1 MTQLDGKVALVTG
14 GARGIGRAICE
25 ASARAGAR
33 VAVADRLEAEAQETA
48 ALLGDRGMAV
58 QMDVTDI
65 GSIAAGVQAVADA
78 WGGIDLL
85 VNNAGIFNMA
95 SLDRITVEDY
105 RRQYDVNVGG
115 TLFVCQAVVPLMKKR
130 GGGAI
135 VNFASQAGRR
145 GEPNIAVYCST
156 KAAVISITQSLAL
169 ELAKDNIR
177 VNAIAPG
184 VIDTPM
190 WAHVDSQ
197 FAEYENKPLGQKKR
211 EVGEAVPLGHMG
223 DPTEVADPC
232 VFLASDAARYITA
245 QCLNVDGGNW
255 MSRSDVDQ
263 AVERHPGRSATGS
276 PHAHLRP
283 GGADPRHRSHRAGQ
297 FPPGPPGVVPAP
309 ADAAGAGP

>member
-1 MTQLDGKVALVTG
+1 MKSLEGKIALVTG

-25 ASARAGAR
+25 AYASAGAK
-33 VAVADRLEAEAQETA
+33 VAVADLREDDARETA
-48 ALLGDRGMAV
+48 DAVRGMAIAMNV
-58 QMDVTDI
+58 ADPA
-65 GSIAAGVQAVADA
+65 SIAAGVAAVEEA
-78 WGGIDLL
+78 WGGVDIL

-95 SLDRITVEDY
+95 SIDKVTPEDY

-115 TLFVCQAVVPLMKKR
+115 TIFAIQAVVPLMKKR

-145 GEPNIAVYCST
+145 GEPNIVLYCST

-190 WAHVDSQ
+190 WDVVDAQ
-197 FAEYENKPLGQKKR
+197 FAEYENKPKGQKKR
-211 EVGEAVPLGHMG
+211 EVGEAVPLGRMG
-223 DPTEVADPC
+223 DPRDVADPC

-245 QCLNVDGGNW
+245 QTLNVDGGNW
-255 MSRSDVDQ
+255 MS
-263 AVERHPGRSATGS
+263 
-276 PHAHLRP
+276 
-283 GGADPRHRSHRAGQ
+283 
-297 FPPGPPGVVPAP
+297 
-309 ADAAGAGP
+309 